1 METIRAV
8 SIEALLGRRPS
19 GREAEAAPGIVWWE
33 GPVGPAAPRP
43 LVAVIGS
50 PEAPPA
56 VAAASWAARSLAMR
70 GAAVAGCTFRP
81 LDRVALHV
89 AMATRE
95 LSAVGIS
102 PSPVQDLAGD
112 DPFLRAALREN
123 GLLLSP
129 SPPLDGKVD
138 VAAADSLLALLADA
152 VIVVS
157 STGRDG
163 APAAARTAL
172 QLGRPV
178 WIWRDAFEDPG
189 AGWARAPSPSSAP
202 PRRPRG
208 GSPDGGA
215 GAPARY
221 SLIQYQ

>member
-1 METIRAV
+1 MEPVHAV

-19 GREAEAAPGIVWWE
+19 GREAEAAPSIVWWE

-50 PEAPPA
+50 PEAP
-56 VAAASWAARSLAMR
+56 
-70 GAAVAGCTFRP
+70 AAVAGCTFRP

-89 AMATRE
+89 AMAARE

-129 SPPLDGKVD
+129 SPPLDNRVD

-163 APAAARTAL
+163 VTAAARAAL
-172 QLGRPV
+172 RLGRPV
-178 WIWRDAFEDPG
+178 LVWKDAFEDPG
-189 AGWARAPSPSSAP
+189 AGWARALE
-202 PRRPRG
+202 G
-208 GSPDGGA
+208 E
-215 GAPARY
+215 
-221 SLIQYQ
+221 

>member
-1 METIRAV
+1 
-8 SIEALLGRRPS
+8 
-19 GREAEAAPGIVWWE
+19 
-33 GPVGPAAPRP
+33 
-43 LVAVIGS
+43 
-50 PEAPPA
+50 
-56 VAAASWAARSLAMR
+56 MR

-102 PSPVQDLAGD
+102 PSPIQDLAGD
-112 DPFLRAALREN
+112 DPFLKMALREN

-163 APAAARTAL
+163 APAAARAAL
-172 QLGRPV
+172 RLGRPV
-178 WIWRDAFEDPG
+178 LVWKDAFEDPG
-189 AGWARAPSPSSAP
+189 AGWARALEGEGA
-202 PRRPRG
+202 RRLDVRG
-208 GSPDGGA
+208 VDTLMVELGRRRGIP
-215 GAPARY
+215 
-221 SLIQYQ
+221 

>member
-1 METIRAV
+1 
-8 SIEALLGRRPS
+8 
-19 GREAEAAPGIVWWE
+19 
-33 GPVGPAAPRP
+33 
-43 LVAVIGS
+43 
-50 PEAPPA
+50 
-56 VAAASWAARSLAMR
+56 MR

-112 DPFLRAALREN
+112 DPFLRVALREN

-129 SPPLDGKVD
+129 SPPLDSRVD

-152 VIVVS
+152 VIVVN

-163 APAAARTAL
+163 ATAAARTAL
-172 QLGRPV
+172 RLGRLV

-189 AGWARAPSPSSAP
+189 AGWARALEGEGA
-202 PRRPRG
+202 RRLDVRG
-208 GSPDGGA
+208 VDPLMVELG
-215 GAPARY
+215 RRHR
-221 SLIQYQ
+221 LLN

>member
-1 METIRAV
+1 MEPVHAV
-8 SIEALLGRRPS
+8 SIEALLGRRPG

-33 GPVGPAAPRP
+33 GPVGPVVPRP

-56 VAAASWAARSLAMR
+56 VAAASWAARSLVMR

-112 DPFLRAALREN
+112 DPFLKMALREN

-129 SPPLDGKVD
+129 SPPLDGRVD

-152 VIVVS
+152 VIVVN

-172 QLGRPV
+172 KLGRPV
-178 WIWRDAFEDPG
+178 WIWRDAFEDPD
-189 AGWARAPSPSSAP
+189 ADWARALEGEGA
-202 PRRPRG
+202 RRLDVRG
-208 GSPDGGA
+208 VDH
-215 GAPARY
+215 
-221 SLIQYQ
+221 LIAELGRRRGIP